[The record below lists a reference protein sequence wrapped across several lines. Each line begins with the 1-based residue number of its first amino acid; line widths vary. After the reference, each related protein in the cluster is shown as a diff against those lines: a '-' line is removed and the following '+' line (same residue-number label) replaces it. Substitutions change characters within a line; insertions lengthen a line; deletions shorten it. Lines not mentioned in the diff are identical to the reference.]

1 MHLGAFMIAAM
12 CCFVAA
18 SPSLSTHYP
27 EQLKYWS
34 IAQSMIV
41 YRRLIDPL
49 RGEYIGKNLV

>member
-1 MHLGAFMIAAM
+1 MYLGAFMIAAM
-12 CCFVAA
+12 CWFVAA

-49 RGEYIGKNLV
+49 RGDYIGKNLV

>member
-12 CCFVAA
+12 RCFVAA

-41 YRRLIDPL
+41 YRRLVEPL
-49 RGEYIGKNLV
+49 RDEYISKNLV